1 MERKNYTQV
10 LIDGNVYTLGGAE
23 EQEYLRKVAA
33 YINEK
38 IGILKA
44 QPGFTRQ
51 NKDYQQV
58 MIYLNLADDYFKTLQ
73 EAKMLRAQKEDLE
86 REIYSLKHE
95 LIGVQM
101 KLDAQT
107 EKKRTDGK

>member
-1 MERKNYTQV
+1 MDKKNYTEV
-10 LIDGNVYTLGGAE
+10 LIDGNIYTLGGSE
-23 EQEYLRKVAA
+23 EQEYLQKVAA
-33 YINEK
+33 YINQK

-51 NKDYQQV
+51 NKDYQEV

-73 EAKMLRAQKEDLE
+73 EAKMLRAQKNDLE
-86 REIYSLKHE
+86 KEIYSLKHE

-101 KLDAQT
+101 KLDAQM
-107 EKKRTDGK
+107 EKNEK